1 MTKTPKGKWLGAGR
15 VAFLAHAQAVRQMVE
30 AGYPVLF
37 IYRQFGAKLGISY
50 SQFARY
56 VVRYIRSP
64 ARHEHTQTSSPAPI
78 LATPSPAP
86 AVEEPPARDGRAAK
100 ATQPAKRVFKHDPT
114 SGRDRDDLI

>member
-1 MTKTPKGKWLGAGR
+1 MTKTPKEKWPGAGR
-15 VAFLAHAQAVRQMVE
+15 VAFLAQAQTVRESVE

-37 IYRQFGAKLGISY
+37 IYRQLEAKLGISY

-64 ARHEHTQTSSPAPI
+64 TRHEQTGTRSPTQLDTPPAPR
-78 LATPSPAP
+78 
-86 AVEEPPARDGRAAK
+86 VEEPATQAARKGKVTKPARRA
-100 ATQPAKRVFKHDPT
+100 FKHKAT